1 VITLYIKVE
10 LDASL
15 WFGTCT
21 NAPLMLEMRLGRRKE
36 TELRVV
42 TKSSYNRTVYLSTP
56 LVGHILKTHDKES
69 PQSLRTFH

>member
-1 VITLYIKVE
+1 MRIPSLTRANVITLYIKVE

-42 TKSSYNRTVYLSTP
+42 LKSS
-56 LVGHILKTHDKES
+56 I
-69 PQSLRTFH
+69 